1 MNITT
6 SLYTC
11 KLTRLTRIEM
21 EKDPETRDV
30 LFTGV
35 PRENCIKQFGAEY
48 DQ

>member
-1 MNITT
+1 
-6 SLYTC
+6 
-11 KLTRLTRIEM
+11 M

-30 LFTGV
+30 LFTDG